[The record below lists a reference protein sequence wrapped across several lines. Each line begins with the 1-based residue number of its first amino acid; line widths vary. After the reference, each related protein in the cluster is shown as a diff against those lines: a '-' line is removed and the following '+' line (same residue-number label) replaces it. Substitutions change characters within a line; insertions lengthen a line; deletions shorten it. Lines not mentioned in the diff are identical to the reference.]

1 MRVMYWNCTTP
12 ALGDTTFNEK
22 KIAMIS
28 ARILAI
34 KPDIVCLD
42 EVSEKLNNQAQAQNY
57 ADAYTTPPAATAFGA
72 YYKAI
77 AVNANPGTHLN
88 QAVYLANGAAKCAGD
103 VGIPNAD
110 WGGDKTKRNLTRV
123 TWQDAKASGRMIYI
137 WFLHANASESGGKL
151 AVDLALTAMKGTSAV
166 FIGDFNNS
174 GLRAIETAKGYSKS
188 FAVLPITRSV
198 ADVAYTQWS
207 RAETGPQSVAAYKI
221 IGTTNDFKPSPSGCL
236 DFALGSGLI
245 KVAPVDALVGLD
257 DAAVG
262 QLMMNMDHFPIA
274 YDITPFDG

>member
-12 ALGDTTFNEK
+12 ALGDTTFNAAK
-22 KIAMIS
+22 VAMIS
-28 ARILAI
+28 ARILAV
-34 KPDIVCLD
+34 KPDIICLD
-42 EVSEKLNNQAQAQNY
+42 EVSEKVNNKDQAQIY
-57 ADAYTTPPAATAFGA
+57 ANGSAAAAAGTAFGSF
-72 YYKAI
+72 YKAA
-77 AVNANPGTHLN
+77 AVNLNPGTHLN
-88 QAVYLANGAAKCAGD
+88 QAVFIANETVKCATD
-103 VGIPNAD
+103 VGIPNED

-123 TWQDAKASGRMIYI
+123 TWQDKASGRSIYI

-151 AVDLALTAMKGTSAV
+151 AVDLALTAMKQTSSV

-174 GLRAIETAKGYSKS
+174 GLKAIDTAKGYTKS
-188 FAVLPITRSV
+188 FAVLPIARSV

-207 RAETGPQSVAAYKI
+207 RALTGPQSVAAYKI
-221 IGTTNDFKPSPSGCL
+221 AGTTNDFKPSPSGCL

-245 KVAPVDALVGLD
+245 KVASVDAMAGLD